1 MKHSILILS
10 LIVSLP
16 LYSQNET
23 KAAFVPPFDFSLML
37 SANFGELRTNHLH
50 GGLDIKTQGVS
61 GKRLLSIGNGYISR
75 ILITH
80 GSGHVLYVRYNNGYT
95 AIYRHLAGFVSPVAE
110 RAAEYQQ
117 ENETWEVVITPDSTE
132 YPVHAGQHIAWS
144 GNTGYSFGPHLH
156 LDVFETET
164 EDYVNALSFFKNKI
178 KDTRPPVVHSM
189 MLFPQLG
196 KGAVKGSQKRLIF
209 MPKNV
214 QPIEAWGLI
223 GAGIKAYDYMDETNN
238 RYGVH
243 TVTLSVDGKKIF
255 HSAVDRF
262 STDESRMIYSWTYNS
277 YMKSFIEPGNKLRM
291 LQAFNDQRGLITID
305 EERDYKFDYEL
316 KDLHGNASHY
326 RFVVRGKPQPVQP
339 IPYNEKYYL
348 KWDEVNH
355 IHEPGLEMHIPK
367 GALYDNV
374 LLNYHV
380 LMDSTEAVAFTYQ
393 FHDESV
399 PLQTY
404 SDLYIGVRNK
414 AATIDS
420 TKYYIARM
428 EKDGKAVSLGGKYE
442 NGFVKT
448 RVRELG
454 TFTIKTDT
462 VPPLI
467 TAVNPQKWSTT
478 GSIVFKV
485 EEKETDIHSYKG
497 TIDGKYVP
505 FGWEITSNRI
515 IYKIDTHK
523 IKRGVHTIELVATDE
538 CENEGKVRL
547 TVTL

>member
-1 MKHSILILS
+1 MKHYILILS
-10 LIVSLP
+10 LIFSLP
-16 LYSQNET
+16 LYSQDET
-23 KAAFVPPFDFSLML
+23 KPAFVPPFDFPLML

-61 GKRLLSIGNGYISR
+61 GKKLLSIGNGYISR
-75 ILITH
+75 VLITH
-80 GSGHVLYVRYNNGYT
+80 GSGHMLHVRYNNGYT
-95 AIYRHLAGFVSPVAE
+95 AIYRHLAGFASPMAE
-110 RAAEYQQ
+110 RAAKHQQ
-117 ENETWEVVITPDSTE
+117 ENETWEVAISPDSTE
-132 YPVHAGQHIAWS
+132 YPVYAGQHIAWS

-156 LDVFETET
+156 LDLFETET
-164 EDYVNALSFFKNKI
+164 EDYVNALPFFKNKI
-178 KDTRPPVVHSM
+178 KDTRPPVAHSI

-196 KGAVKGSQKRLIF
+196 KGVVKGSQKRLIF

-243 TVTLSVDGKKIF
+243 TVTLSVDGEKIF
-255 HSAVDRF
+255 HSVVDRF
-262 STDESRMIYSWTYNS
+262 SADESRMIYSWTYNS

-291 LQAFNDQRGLITID
+291 LQTFNAQRGLVTID
-305 EERDYKFDYEL
+305 EEREYQFDYEL
-316 KDLHGNASHY
+316 KDLYGNTSHC

-339 IPYNEKYYL
+339 VSYDEKYYL

-367 GALYDNV
+367 GVLYDNV
-374 LLNYHV
+374 LLNHTM
-380 LMDSTEAVAFTYQ
+380 LIDSEAVSYTYQ
-393 FHDESV
+393 LNDERI
-399 PLQTY
+399 PLHTY

-414 AATIDS
+414 VTTIDS
-420 TKYYIARM
+420 TKYYVARM
-428 EKDGKAVSLGGKYE
+428 EKDGKATSLGGKYE

-448 RVRELG
+448 RVRELS
-454 TFTIKTDT
+454 TFTVKVDT

-467 TAVNPQKWSTT
+467 TAVNPQRWRTT

-505 FGWEITSNRI
+505 FCWEITTNRI
-515 IYKIDTHK
+515 VYKIDSHK
-523 IKRGVHTIELVATDE
+523 IKKGIQHTIELVVTDE
-538 CENEGKVRL
+538 RKNEGRASL
-547 TVTL
+547 TITL